1 MCDLV
6 ITDTDRYINSIIAVL
21 DEVIDNLTQIP
32 EVGTRT
38 VTLLRPDNRF

>member
-21 DEVIDNLTQIP
+21 DEVIDNLTQKP

-38 VTLLRPDNRF
+38 VTLLRPDNQF